1 MTEMQKLMEL
11 LTNAKI
17 PFESYKGL
25 SSLKELLSTDMVYV
39 DHVYYPNKA
48 IFSEQFGS
56 KAEPGGDYSGID
68 ASCSVTCRIGSYGY
82 EEGLLEILGLYDE
95 EDPTYDAIG
104 WITAKE
110 VFHRIKKNYEEKRL
124 AE

>member
-11 LTNAKI
+11 LINAKI
-17 PFESYKGL
+17 PFETYKGL
-25 SSLKELLSTDMVYV
+25 SSLKELPSADMIYV

-56 KAEPGGDYSGID
+56 KSEPGGDYSGID
-68 ASCSVTCRIGSYGY
+68 ASCSVIYRSGSHGY
-82 EEGLLEILGLYDE
+82 EEGLLEMFGLYDE
-95 EDPTYDAIG
+95 EDPTYNAIG
-104 WITAKE
+104 WLTAKE
-110 VFHRIKKNYEEKRL
+110 VFYRIKKNYEKKRL